1 MFNKLT
7 LILFFTVITYI
18 ANAQKGLSGPVVKY
32 GSITAEEFAA
42 GVKGP
47 DSAAAAIKI
56 FDIGKGSF
64 RYSHVSEQYAYVF
77 ERHVRYKVVNK
88 NAYDLANL
96 EIVLYDDQAGGEE
109 KLESITGTT
118 YNLNGKE
125 IIVSKMDNAAKFS
138 SRLDKRHFIKTFT
151 LPNLK
156 EGSIIEYHYTTKSD
170 FIYRLDDWKF
180 QGSYPCL
187 YSSFTLTAPQFFA
200 YRTLKGGYLP
210 INQSK
215 PVQVADPVAGIATKV
230 QFQLNN
236 IPSIK
241 DENYITTL
249 EDYVSKVGFEL
260 HSIQYPN
267 QSRKEFSSTWAKLIA
282 QLKSHEKFGGYLKHN
297 NYDNRLLND
306 ILKGATD
313 NEIKIN
319 LIFNYVKNQVKWDG
333 KYSDFTEASNQRTVL
348 EKRSGNSAEINLLLL
363 SLLKDAGVDASP
375 VWISTRNNGE
385 HPGYPV
391 ATKFNNVLVLAENGA
406 KKHMLDATGKNNAD
420 GLVSYQNL
428 SHKGLKIDLAGDTA
442 DWIYTEFTNL
452 SKSTN
457 SYILKLDTSNILTG
471 RLFINTD
478 NYAAVN
484 RRNKYQ
490 SATSQK
496 DFIENEESG
505 KTGLEISDY
514 QVNNMEQ
521 AGEVLSETMTV
532 RLEDQVEVA
541 GNLIYFM
548 PLMFERVKEN
558 PFKLED
564 RNFPVDFAYPTE
576 SNYLMTI
583 EYPKNYKLEKL
594 PQSARYRL
602 ENNAGSFTI
611 LYSSDENG
619 IMVNSKINI
628 SKAVFSPAEYYDLKE
643 LYKNIVQK
651 QAERIVFRKISD

>member
-7 LILFFTVITYI
+7 LILLFTSITYI
-18 ANAQKGLSGPVVKY
+18 ANAQKGLSGPAVKY
-32 GSITAEEFAA
+32 GNITAEEFAVS
-42 GVKGP
+42 VKGP
-47 DSAAAAIKI
+47 DSASAAIKI

-64 RYSHVSEQYAYVF
+64 RYSSVSEQYAYVF

-96 EIVLYDDQAGGEE
+96 GIVLYDDQAGGEE

-118 YNLNGKE
+118 YNLVGKE

-138 SRLDKRHFIKTFT
+138 TRLDKKHFIKTFT

-156 EGSIIEYHYTTKSD
+156 EGSIIEYHYITKSD

-200 YRTLKGGYLP
+200 YRTLKGGYLA

-215 PVQVADPVAGIATKV
+215 LVQVADPVAGVATKV
-230 QFQLNN
+230 QFQLSN

-260 HSIQYPN
+260 HSVQYPN

-297 NYDNRLLND
+297 NYDNKLLNE
-306 ILKGATD
+306 ILKGASD
-313 NEIKIN
+313 NEKKIN
-319 LIFNYVKNQVKWDG
+319 LIFNYVKSTVKWDG
-333 KYSDFTEASNQRTVL
+333 KYSDLTEATNQRRVL

-363 SLLKDAGVDASP
+363 SLLKDAGIDASP
-375 VWISTRNNGE
+375 VWISTRSNGE

-391 ATKFNNVLVLAENGA
+391 ATKFNNVLVLAENGT

-420 GLVSYQNL
+420 GLISYQNL
-428 SHKGLKIDLAGDTA
+428 SHKGLKIDLASDSAT
-442 DWIYTEFTNL
+442 WIYTEFTNL
-452 SKSTN
+452 SRITN
-457 SYILKLDTSNILTG
+457 SYILKLDTSNTLTG
-471 RLFINTD
+471 TLLINTD
-478 NYAAVN
+478 HYAAVN

-496 DFIENEESG
+496 DFIANEESG

-514 QVNNMEQ
+514 QVSNMEQ
-521 AGEVLSETMTV
+521 PGEVLLETMTV
-532 RLEDQVEVA
+532 KLEDQVEVA

-548 PLMFERVKEN
+548 PLMFDRVKEN
-558 PFKLED
+558 PFKLEE

-576 SNYLMTI
+576 SNYIMTI
-583 EYPKNYKLEKL
+583 EYPKNYKLEIL

-611 LYSSDENG
+611 MYSSDDNG
-619 IMVNSKINI
+619 IMVNSKITI
-628 SKAVFSPAEYYDLKE
+628 AKAVFSPAEYYDLKE

-651 QAERIVFRKISD
+651 QAERIVFKKIND